1 MINYGK
7 VIEFNGEYGF
17 IKSSDGIIDFEK
29 EDLSNP
35 VKEGD
40 IVEFREEKGDYLI
53 IARNVKA
60 IDE

>member
-29 EDLSNP
+29 EDLSTP